1 MAEREATPVPPVR
14 TYLLATGALVLLT
27 VLSVGLSLIDLHG
40 WNSFVALLI
49 AAVMGVINALVF
61 MRLRSDQPTVRLVGV
76 AALLW
81 LSILIVGTLDDVLTR
96 GWLPTPGK

>member
-1 MAEREATPVPPVR
+1 MAESGIAPVPPVR
-14 TYLLATGALVLLT
+14 TYLLATLALLLLT
-27 VLSVGLSLIDLHG
+27 LVSVGLAFVDLHG
-40 WNSFVALLI
+40 WNSFVALAI
-49 AAVMGVINALVF
+49 AGVMGVINVLVF
-61 MRLRSDQPTVRLVGV
+61 MRLRAGQPAVRLVGV